1 MEIILEKDKE
11 MSILLWIVLG
21 AVAGWIAGLIMKSNH
36 GMFEDILLGIIGAV
50 VGGWIMNFFGQV
62 GVTGFNIY
70 SLIVAVI
77 GAVVL
82 IFLGRLLHK

>member
-1 MEIILEKDKE
+1 MN
-11 MSILLWIVLG
+11 ILLWVILG
-21 AVAGWIAGLIMKSNH
+21 AVAGWIADMIMKSDH
-36 GMFEDILLGIIGAV
+36 GVIEDVILGV
-50 VGGWIMNFFGQV
+50 VGAFIGGFILNFLGQS

-82 IFLGRLLHK
+82 IFLGRLIHK